1 MGERLKEGFGKLLD
15 FSIVGDVRGR
25 GLLCGV
31 EIVKDKAARG
41 RPGQKHWKSTTPAM
55 GAGCARNVGST
66 LAFAPPL
73 VINADEVDQ
82 IVDILGSVIDGLAI
96 DRPATPRQVRHTG
109 APAQCKQ

>member
-1 MGERLKEGFGKLLD
+1 AVGLKNLEIIERENLLENSRLMGERLKEGFGKLLD

-31 EIVKDKAARG
+31 EIVKDKATREADPVKALEIYNACMARG
-41 RPGQKHWKSTTPAM
+41 LRT
-55 GAGCARNVGST
+55 RNVGST

-82 IVDILGSVIDGLAI
+82 IV
-96 DRPATPRQVRHTG
+96 
-109 APAQCKQ
+109 